1 VALFVDGEGRVFCRR
16 VPREELQRRAEA
28 LAAVSNALSPEAWT
42 DWVKSLAQP

>member
-1 VALFVDGEGRVFCRR
+1 